1 MSDQSTKER
10 ILEAASRVFCEKGFK
25 ATTVRDICAEADAN
39 VAAINYHFGDK
50 RKLYLQVLKS
60 WMDAMLEDGDRLKG
74 ITEQST
80 IEERLRAYIYG
91 ELRSLCTYDDPEKI
105 KKRKI
110 RLLFEEYVSE
120 ACDPDLFKCHDD
132 LDGELLNPIVRKMLA
147 PIDDEKIIQQA
158 HIAASGVL
166 VHHFLAIIHY
176 PEGEIESEEKLNF
189 MTDYYT
195 TFILGSLKAIKEKYH
210 AE

>member
-1 MSDQSTKER
+1 MSDQTTKER
-10 ILEAASRVFCEKGFK
+10 ILESASRVFCEKGFK
-25 ATTVRDICAEADAN
+25 ATTVRDICAAADAN

-50 RKLYLQVLKS
+50 RKLYYQVLKM
-60 WMDAMLEDGDRLKG
+60 WMDEMMTGADRQEG
-74 ITEQST
+74 ITPEST
-80 IEERLRAYIYG
+80 IEERLRAYVYG
-91 ELRSLCTYDDPEKI
+91 ELRTLCTYDDPEKI

-120 ACDPDLFKCHDD
+120 DCDPELFKCHEEI
-132 LDGELLNPIVRKMLA
+132 DGELLTPIIREMLA
-147 PIDDEKIIQQA
+147 PIENDEIIQQA

-176 PEGEIESEEKLNF
+176 PEGEIESEKKLEF
-189 MTDYYT
+189 MADYYT

-210 AE
+210 AK

>member
-10 ILEAASRVFCEKGFK
+10 ILESASRVFCEKGFR

-50 RKLYLQVLKS
+50 RKLYYQVLRM
-60 WMDAMLEDGDRLKG
+60 WMDHSMKHSSMLEKAIQELPPEKRLKLYV
-74 ITEQST
+74 
-80 IEERLRAYIYG
+80 RN
-91 ELRSLCTYDDPEKI
+91 ELLPLCTYDDPKKT
-105 KKRKI
+105 KKRQI

-120 ACDPDLFKCHDD
+120 DCDPELFKCHDD
-132 LDGELLNPIVRKMLA
+132 LEEKILFPIIRELLDPIE
-147 PIDDEKIIQQA
+147 EKRILEHA
-158 HIAASGVL
+158 FIAAGGVIL
-166 VHHFLAIIHY
+166 HHFLMIIHY
-176 PEGEIESEEKLNF
+176 PEGEINSEEQLEF

>member
-25 ATTVRDICAEADAN
+25 ATTVRDICAGADAN

-50 RKLYLQVLKS
+50 RKLYYQVLQM
-60 WMDAMLEDGDRLKG
+60 WMDEMMTGADRQKG
-74 ITEQST
+74 ITEDST
-80 IEERLRAYIYG
+80 IEERLRAYVSG
-91 ELRSLCTYDDPEKI
+91 ELRTLCTYDDPKKI

-120 ACDPDLFKCHDD
+120 DCDPELFKCHDEI
-132 LDGELLNPIVRKMLA
+132 DGELLIPIIREILA
-147 PIDDEKIIQQA
+147 PIEDDKIIQQA

-210 AE
+210 AK